1 MEAFNMED
9 NKTNNRPIYEYRGKE
24 YRVPEECYTKYNE
37 DLDKCFRSDMQGCI
51 GCRRMEEVKRDV

>member
-1 MEAFNMED
+1 MED

-24 YRVPEECYTKYNE
+24 YRVPEECYAKYTE